1 MTQDHSLHI
10 LCYLHFTMTKTKDLT
25 IMTTILKDWKIREV
39 LDILNVVYSKF
50 YNPSEHMAIDE
61 LTVLFKEKG
70 AFK

>member
-1 MTQDHSLHI
+1 M
-10 LCYLHFTMTKTKDLT
+10 HFTMTKTKELT
-25 IMTTILKDWKIREV
+25 RMTTILKDWKIREV

-61 LTVLFKEKG
+61 VTVLFKEKG

>member
-1 MTQDHSLHI
+1 
-10 LCYLHFTMTKTKDLT
+10 MTKTKDLT
-25 IMTTILKDWKIREV
+25 RMMTILKDWKIREV